1 MLEERTMN
9 EVCKTWYARVRANP
23 QRIVLADL
31 ADPRG
36 QAAAQRLT
44 DEGLAVVVPPKVNNL
59 LAQQAVAVGL
69 DPKQPVVAATL
80 LLADGQADAVVAG
93 ATCPTADVLRAG
105 LRILGVAPESSV
117 VSSCFLMLLASGQLV
132 AFADCGVIPD
142 PTEEEL
148 AAIAVAT
155 AQTFAELT
163 GLEPRVAM
171 LSFSTKGSAQHPKVD
186 KVRAATALV
195 RAQHPSLLIDG
206 ELQFDAAWVPEVA
219 ASKAPGSAVA
229 GQANVMV
236 FPDLDSANLAYKITE
251 RLAGARA
258 FGPLLQGL
266 NGVMHDLS
274 RGCTGGD
281 IVDVAVIASWQTLA
295 RHR

>member
-1 MLEERTMN
+1 
-9 EVCKTWYARVRANP
+9 
-23 QRIVLADL
+23 
-31 ADPRG
+31 
-36 QAAAQRLT
+36 
-44 DEGLAVVVPPKVNNL
+44 
-59 LAQQAVAVGL
+59 
-69 DPKQPVVAATL
+69 
-80 LLADGQADAVVAG
+80 
-93 ATCPTADVLRAG
+93 LRAG

>member
-44 DEGLAVVVPPKVNNL
+44 DEGLAVVVPPKVNDL

-274 RGCTGGD
+274 RGCTVGD
-281 IVDVAVIASWQTLA
+281 IVDVAVIASLQTLA

>member
-1 MLEERTMN
+1 MEEIRQDWFT
-9 EVCKTWYARVRANP
+9 RVKANP

-44 DEGLAVVVPPKVNNL
+44 DEGLAVVVPPEVDDVL
-59 LAQQAVAVGL
+59 GQQAVAVGL
-69 DPKQPVVAATL
+69 DPTQPVVAATL
-80 LLADGQADAVVAG
+80 LLADEQADAVVAG

-105 LRILGVAPESSV
+105 LRILGVAPDASV
-117 VSSCFLMLLASGQLV
+117 VSSCFFMLLASGQPV

-155 AQTFAELT
+155 ANTFSELT
-163 GLEPRVAM
+163 GQEPRVAM

-195 RAQHPSLLIDG
+195 QAQHPELLIDG

-229 GQANVMV
+229 GRANVMV

-258 FGPLLQGL
+258 FGPLIQGL

-274 RGCTGGD
+274 RGCTADD
-281 IVDVAVIASWQTLA
+281 IVDVSVIASWQATA
-295 RHR
+295 RQG

>member
-1 MLEERTMN
+1 MN

-44 DEGLAVVVPPKVNNL
+44 DEGLAVVVPPKVNDL

>member
-1 MLEERTMN
+1 MN

-44 DEGLAVVVPPKVNNL
+44 DEGLAVVVPPKVNDL

-274 RGCTGGD
+274 RGCTVGD
-281 IVDVAVIASWQTLA
+281 IVDVAVIASLQTLA

>member
-44 DEGLAVVVPPKVNNL
+44 DEGLAVVVPPKVNDL

-155 AQTFAELT
+155 AQTLAELT

-281 IVDVAVIASWQTLA
+281 IVDVAVIASLQTLA

>member
-44 DEGLAVVVPPKVNNL
+44 DEGLAVVVPPKVNDL

>member
-1 MLEERTMN
+1 MN

-44 DEGLAVVVPPKVNNL
+44 DEGLAVVVPPKVNDL

-155 AQTFAELT
+155 AQTLAELT

-274 RGCTGGD
+274 RGCTVGD
-281 IVDVAVIASWQTLA
+281 IVDVAVIASLQTLA

>member
-44 DEGLAVVVPPKVNNL
+44 DEGLAVVVPPKVNDL

-219 ASKAPGSAVA
+219 ASKAPGSAAA

>member
-1 MLEERTMN
+1 MN

-44 DEGLAVVVPPKVNNL
+44 DEGLAVVVPPKVNDL

-155 AQTFAELT
+155 AQTLAELT